1 MISDNFYGE
10 VDELSSF
17 QQLMN
22 ELFLQAC
29 AIEMPKLFPNTP
41 KHMESW
47 RSQLGGESF
56 SLGEDEKDKERARRH
71 TLLKLVEQAAIL
83 LQPKTEEIMKHIHY
97 LIFIHTINSHY
108 RNIPVQRF
116 LDFFTTPTRAFPM
129 IRVAWDEDWQQRIRD
144 IIWQKEQFN

>member
-1 MISDNFYGE
+1 MNSMDFYGE

-29 AIEMPKLFPNTP
+29 AIEMPKLFHNTP
-41 KHMESW
+41 KYMESW
-47 RSQLGGESF
+47 RSRLGGETF
-56 SLGEDEKDKERARRH
+56 SLIEEDKERARRR

-97 LIFIHTINSHY
+97 LIFIQTIHSHY

-129 IRVAWDEDWQQRIRD
+129 IRVAWDEEWQKRIRD
-144 IIWQKEQFN
+144 IIWQQEQFK